1 MLAPADLV
9 HEEFLL
15 PINCDQVRWGEGACG
30 ENNVIVLVEELDLG
44 SAENREARRVIL
56 QL

>member
-15 PINCDQVRWGEGACG
+15 PINCDRVRWGEGACG
-30 ENNVIVLVEELDLG
+30 ENNVIVLIEDLDLV
-44 SAENREARRVIL
+44 SVENRGLAE
-56 QL
+56 

>member
-15 PINCDQVRWGEGACG
+15 PTNCDRVRWGEGACG
-30 ENNVIVLVEELDLG
+30 EKNVIVLIEDLDLV
-44 SAENREARRVIL
+44 SVENRGLAE
-56 QL
+56 